1 LAGARFNLGGGR
13 SKRGRGTVTI
23 SVEPPLRVAV
33 EDLVFDVDEIEIVR
47 S

>member
-1 LAGARFNLGGGR
+1 
-13 SKRGRGTVTI
+13 VTI